1 MLSRVFSFLIFCAWD
16 YGCAEFFDLRHL
28 GNVSVSELG
37 RTVGSIKHDDLSR
50 RLSVLPVF
58 KRGNPLY
65 LVLPLVFRSADL
77 TRLLPA
83 SVDSSSRINT

>member
-1 MLSRVFSFLIFCAWD
+1 MLARVFSFLIFCAWD

-65 LVLPLVFRSADL
+65 LRIATCFPICRLNKTL
-77 TRLLPA
+77 TCQC
-83 SVDSSSRINT
+83 